1 MIRSL
6 IALTLAGTV
15 FLAATPAWAADQPPA
30 APVSETSAAPATTR
44 SGRQP
49 TNVSAD
55 VSAAPQQA
63 GAGAALT
70 GTVTGTVTG
79 TSTITSTAV
88 VTGSSA
94 LTVTNP
100 PTVTTPGTAAP
111 GTVVTDVVPVTA
123 APTAALTGTMALTG
137 TEAITSGS
145 TLTEEV
151 TATPDPTL
159 DSQYA
164 GVLEG
169 TIIANRTDS
178 NVRFFVEGQVYDL
191 VPLRALGLPLP
202 RPTAVLNLF
211 NCDARQS
218 ENDAGCF
225 WDPYLL
231 KQDGFYEVVNG
242 AESGAL
248 VSLILREAGAPP
260 ANQIWVQNRTGER
273 EAIMINNQVTEIA
286 PASVEQFALDGTDQ
300 VVVHLRNCIT
310 QGVQTACEWA
320 PQAVDRGYYYS
331 LVKLTT
337 AGANNMTVSTTKL
350 EGIVAS
356 SGEVVEQPPQASCL
370 LRVPTLNVRSG
381 PGLEFPVVAK
391 VRGTDEQPGSVVV
404 VGYDASQ
411 QWMQVTDR
419 IAPGGWVT
427 SNPDFIICTGDLAA
441 LPVEG
446 AAPATQAT
454 GTTTDTTAAAADTAV
469 AAATAE
475 PVAEAPAAEA
485 APVAEAPADAAPA
498 TTDTTADVPTD
509 ATAEPAADAPAEGDA
524 AATEEATPAPAI
536 PDGQARLTV
545 YNQFDRV
552 IRFTMD
558 QKYRSQLDSPT
569 GEWDLEPGQS
579 ISILV
584 FPGMVPYSVSS
595 PWNELGGNA
604 NLNLNSNEDRALY
617 LTFIPDPDGSG
628 DWVLQTW

>member
-6 IALTLAGTV
+6 IVFTLAGV
-15 FLAATPAWAADQPPA
+15 VLLAATPVWAADEPPT
-30 APVSETSAAPATTR
+30 APVSTTSAAPVTTR
-44 SGRQP
+44 SGNQPTDAP
-49 TNVSAD
+49 TNVS
-55 VSAAPQQA
+55 VTSSKSSLSGRSQLAAVPQQV
-63 GAGAALT
+63 GP
-70 GTVTGTVTG
+70 GTAVTGTG
-79 TSTITSTAV
+79 AITSTAV

-94 LTVTNP
+94 LTVTGP
-100 PTVTTPGTAAP
+100 ATTTSNVAAP
-111 GTVVTDVVPVTA
+111 GALVTDVVTN
-123 APTAALTGTMALTG
+123 TLESTGALTS
-137 TEAITSGS
+137 TEAITPSN
-145 TLTEEV
+145 TLTEAV
-151 TATPDPTL
+151 TAAPDPTL

-169 TIIANRTDS
+169 TIIANRTEA
-178 NVRFFVEGQVYDL
+178 NVRYFVEGQVYDL
-191 VPLRALGLPLP
+191 APLRASGLPLP

-218 ENDAGCF
+218 ENEAGCF

-242 AESGAL
+242 ADSGAL

-260 ANQIWVQNRTGER
+260 ANQIWIQNRTGER

-286 PASVEQFALDGTDQ
+286 PASVEQFTMDGTDQ

-320 PQAVDRGYYYS
+320 PQSVDRGYYYA

-356 SGEVVEQPPQASCL
+356 SGEVVAQPPQASCL

-381 PGLEFPVVAK
+381 PGLEFPVVTK

-411 QWMQVTDR
+411 QWMQVSDR

-441 LPVEG
+441 LPVQG
-446 AAPATQAT
+446 AAPAAQAT
-454 GTTTDTTAAAADTAV
+454 GTTTDTAAAAATAAPDTA

-475 PVAEAPAAEA
+475 PVVEAPTAEPAPAVEA
-485 APVAEAPADAAPA
+485 APADQAVVETAPAE
-498 TTDTTADVPTD
+498 VPTD
-509 ATAEPAADAPAEGDA
+509 ATAEAPAEGEA
-524 AATEEATPAPAI
+524 AATEEPTPAPAI

-552 IRFTMD
+552 MRFTMD
-558 QKYRSQLDSPT
+558 QKYRPQLDSPT

-579 ISILV
+579 ISMLV
-584 FPGMVPYSVSS
+584 YPGMVPYSVSS

-604 NLNLNSNEDRALY
+604 NLNINPNEDRALY

>member
-6 IALTLAGTV
+6 FVFVLAGV
-15 FLAATPAWAADQPPA
+15 VLLAATPVWAADEPPT
-30 APVSETSAAPATTR
+30 APVSATSAAPATTR
-44 SGRQP
+44 SGNQPTDAP
-49 TNVSAD
+49 TNVSAT
-55 VSAAPQQA
+55 SSKSSLSGSSQLAAVPQQV
-63 GAGAALT
+63 GPGV
-70 GTVTGTVTG
+70 TVTGTG
-79 TSTITSTAV
+79 AITSTAV

-94 LTVTNP
+94 LTVTSPATSTSN
-100 PTVTTPGTAAP
+100 VAVPGAI
-111 GTVVTDVVPVTA
+111 VTDVVTN
-123 APTAALTGTMALTG
+123 TLESTGALTG
-137 TEAITSGS
+137 TEVITPSS
-145 TLTEEV
+145 TLTEAV
-151 TATPDPTL
+151 TAAPDSTL

-169 TIIANRTDS
+169 TIIANRTDA
-178 NVRFFVEGQVYDL
+178 NVRYFVEGQVYDL
-191 VPLRALGLPLP
+191 APLRASGLPLP

-218 ENDAGCF
+218 ENEAGCF

-260 ANQIWVQNRTGER
+260 ANQIWIQNRTGER

-286 PASVEQFALDGTDQ
+286 PASVEQFTMDGTDQ

-320 PQAVDRGYYYS
+320 PQSVDRGYYYA

-381 PGLEFPVVAK
+381 PGLEFPVVTK

-411 QWMQVTDR
+411 QWMQVSDR

-441 LPVEG
+441 LPVQG
-446 AAPATQAT
+446 AAPAAQAT
-454 GTTTDTTAAAADTAV
+454 GTTTDTAAAAATAAPDTAA

-475 PVAEAPAAEA
+475 PVVVEAPTAEPAATA
-485 APVAEAPADAAPA
+485 DTASVAEAPSE
-498 TTDTTADVPTD
+498 TTTD
-509 ATAEPAADAPAEGDA
+509 ATAEAAPAEGEA
-524 AATEEATPAPAI
+524 TATEEPTPAPAI
-536 PDGQARLTV
+536 PD
-545 YNQFDRV
+545 
-552 IRFTMD
+552 
-558 QKYRSQLDSPT
+558 
-569 GEWDLEPGQS
+569 
-579 ISILV
+579 
-584 FPGMVPYSVSS
+584 
-595 PWNELGGNA
+595 
-604 NLNLNSNEDRALY
+604 
-617 LTFIPDPDGSG
+617 
-628 DWVLQTW
+628 

>member
-1 MIRSL
+1 MER
-6 IALTLAGTV
+6 
-15 FLAATPAWAADQPPA
+15 
-30 APVSETSAAPATTR
+30 R
-44 SGRQP
+44 
-49 TNVSAD
+49 
-55 VSAAPQQA
+55 A
-63 GAGAALT
+63 GA
-70 GTVTGTVTG
+70 
-79 TSTITSTAV
+79 
-88 VTGSSA
+88 
-94 LTVTNP
+94 
-100 PTVTTPGTAAP
+100 
-111 GTVVTDVVPVTA
+111 VVTDVVTGTA
-123 APTAALTGTMALTG
+123 APTATLTGAIALTS

-151 TATPDPTL
+151 TAAPDPTL

-191 VPLRALGLPLP
+191 APLRALGLPLP

-404 VGYDASQ
+404 VGFDASQ

-446 AAPATQAT
+446 AAPAAQAT
-454 GTTTDTTAAAADTAV
+454 GTTTDTAALQPTIQRSLLPRPNLSPRPRLLKWRQLKRD
-469 AAATAE
+469 
-475 PVAEAPAAEA
+475 AAEA
-485 APVAEAPADAAPA
+485 APA
-498 TTDTTADVPTD
+498 TADTTVD
-509 ATAEPAADAPAEGDA
+509 ATADATSRARPLPNGAEAAGRRRCGGDRGSNPC
-524 AATEEATPAPAI
+524 TCDPGRPGTPHGLQPVRPGHSFHDGPEI
-536 PDGQARLTV
+536 PLTAR
-545 YNQFDRV
+545 QPHRRV
-552 IRFTMD
+552 
-558 QKYRSQLDSPT
+558 
-569 GEWDLEPGQS
+569 
-579 ISILV
+579 
-584 FPGMVPYSVSS
+584 
-595 PWNELGGNA
+595 
-604 NLNLNSNEDRALY
+604 
-617 LTFIPDPDGSG
+617 GSG
-628 DWVLQTW
+628 ARPVDQHSRLPRHGALQRQQPLE

>member
-6 IALTLAGTV
+6 IVFTLAGV
-15 FLAATPAWAADQPPA
+15 VLLAATPVWAADEPPT
-30 APVSETSAAPATTR
+30 APVSATSAAPVTTR
-44 SGRQP
+44 SGNQP
-49 TNVSAD
+49 TDAPINVSATSSKSSISGKAQLAT
-55 VSAAPQQA
+55 VPQQVGP
-63 GAGAALT
+63 GA
-70 GTVTGTVTG
+70 TVTGTGAV
-79 TSTITSTAV
+79 TSTAV

-94 LTVTNP
+94 LTVTGP
-100 PTVTTPGTAAP
+100 ATPTSSVAAP
-111 GTVVTDVVPVTA
+111 GALVTDVVTTTVDS
-123 APTAALTGTMALTG
+123 TGALTG
-137 TEAITSGS
+137 TEAITPSN
-145 TLTEEV
+145 TLTEAV
-151 TATPDPTL
+151 TSAPDTTL

-169 TIIANRTDS
+169 TIIANRTDA
-178 NVRFFVEGQVYDL
+178 NVRYFVEGQVYDL
-191 VPLRALGLPLP
+191 APLRASGLPLP

-218 ENDAGCF
+218 ESATGCF

-242 AESGAL
+242 ADSGAL

-260 ANQIWVQNRTGER
+260 ANQIWIQNRTGER

-286 PASVEQFALDGTDQ
+286 PASVEQFTMDGTDQ

-320 PQAVDRGYYYS
+320 PQSVDRGYYYA

-356 SGEVVEQPPQASCL
+356 SGEVVAQPPQASCL

-381 PGLEFPVVAK
+381 PGLEFPVVTK

-411 QWMQVTDR
+411 QWMQVSDR

-441 LPVEG
+441 LPVQG
-446 AAPATQAT
+446 AAPAAQAT
-454 GTTTDTTAAAADTAV
+454 GTTTDTAVAAPDT

-475 PVAEAPAAEA
+475 PVVEAPTAEPALAAEA
-485 APVAEAPADAAPA
+485 APADQATVETAPAEATTEATAEAPA
-498 TTDTTADVPTD
+498 
-509 ATAEPAADAPAEGDA
+509 EGEA
-524 AATEEATPAPAI
+524 AATEEPTPAPAI

-558 QKYRSQLDSPT
+558 QKYRPQLDSPT

-579 ISILV
+579 ISMLIY
-584 FPGMVPYSVSS
+584 PGMVPYSVSS

-604 NLNLNSNEDRALY
+604 NLNINPNEDRALY

-628 DWVLQTW
+628 DWVLQSW

>member
-1 MIRSL
+1 M
-6 IALTLAGTV
+6 
-15 FLAATPAWAADQPPA
+15 
-30 APVSETSAAPATTR
+30 
-44 SGRQP
+44 
-49 TNVSAD
+49 
-55 VSAAPQQA
+55 
-63 GAGAALT
+63 T
-70 GTVTGTVTG
+70 GTLTRTITGTG
-79 TSTITSTAV
+79 AITATAV

-100 PTVTTPGTAAP
+100 ATTTPSAATP
-111 GTVVTDVVPVTA
+111 GAVVTDVMTPTA
-123 APTAALTGTMALTG
+123 APSAAPSGSLTG
-137 TEAITSGS
+137 TEAITPSD
-145 TLTEEV
+145 TLTAPV
-151 TATPDPTL
+151 TAGPDPAL

-169 TIIANRTDS
+169 TIIANRTDA

-191 VPLRALGLPLP
+191 APLRASGLPLP

-218 ENDAGCF
+218 ETETGCF

-242 AESGAL
+242 ADSGAL
-248 VSLILREAGAPP
+248 VNLILREAGAPP

-286 PASVEQFALDGTDQ
+286 PASVEQFTLDGTDQ

-381 PGLEFPVVAK
+381 PGLEFPVVTK

-411 QWMQVTDR
+411 QWMQVSDR

-441 LPVEG
+441 LPVQG
-446 AAPATQAT
+446 AAPAAQAT
-454 GTTTDTTAAAADTAV
+454 GATTDTTAAATTAAADTAAV
-469 AAATAE
+469 TAE
-475 PVAEAPAAEA
+475 PLVEAPTAEPAPAAEGA
-485 APVAEAPADAAPA
+485 GR
-498 TTDTTADVPTD
+498 TS
-509 ATAEPAADAPAEGDA
+509 
-524 AATEEATPAPAI
+524 
-536 PDGQARLTV
+536 
-545 YNQFDRV
+545 N
-552 IRFTMD
+552 
-558 QKYRSQLDSPT
+558 YRS
-569 GEWDLEPGQS
+569 
-579 ISILV
+579 
-584 FPGMVPYSVSS
+584 
-595 PWNELGGNA
+595 
-604 NLNLNSNEDRALY
+604 
-617 LTFIPDPDGSG
+617 GSG
-628 DWVLQTW
+628 RGND